1 MDMQAKYARWEAQDR
16 KMQLVGK
23 VTFWA
28 ALAVV
33 ALTLYMA
40 WDQDSAMK
48 QCQAKGYS
56 FDTCFHQLH
65 R

>member
-1 MDMQAKYARWEAQDR
+1 MDMQAKYARWAAQDR

-40 WDQDSAMK
+40 WDQDRAMK

-56 FDTCFHQLH
+56 FDTCFSQLH